1 MLAPQPDSAPLVA
14 QLVTRHA
21 LHLAAPHG
29 RQDTESDQVCQR
41 QACVC
46 VLQDQINLS
55 VSGSPLT
62 LFELGNDLLGFEE
75 VHGLLVLVDLGFAVP
90 RGLGGLEDY
99 ADIDHVLRLGAG
111 LRGLGPE
118 VGVADQCRG
127 LEVFETVVPEVALH
141 QTQHT
146 LLSVTEGAV
155 LIDVLIDAPA
165 EVHLILMVIA
175 LGNVGLGLGHPRLS
189 QSLLGEGLGD
199 GWHPGL
205 ADQDSVALAT
215 LL

>member
-1 MLAPQPDSAPLVA
+1 M
-14 QLVTRHA
+14 
-21 LHLAAPHG
+21 
-29 RQDTESDQVCQR
+29 
-41 QACVC
+41 
-46 VLQDQINLS
+46 LQDQINLS

-62 LFELGNDLLGFEE
+62 LFELGNDLLGLEE

-90 RGLGGLEDY
+90 RGLEDY
-99 ADIDHVLRLGAG
+99 ADIDHVLLLGAG

-165 EVHLILMVIA
+165 EVHLILTVIA